1 MACPYF
7 EPLEPLDDA
16 GGKAA
21 MLPLGGVW
29 SGACRAAGGEA
40 WRAPD
45 AASRLVCNFGYAR
58 GRCGRFP
65 DGAGP
70 DAVRF
75 SIAASPDG
83 ALAVRYAIER
93 DHLPHSHGTL
103 EARALEA
110 PSAAL
115 LELQARAYLHNH
127 LRRRGGAPASG

>member
-29 SGACRAAGGEA
+29 SGACRAAGGEE
-40 WRAPD
+40 WRAQD

-58 GRCGRFP
+58 GRCGRF
-65 DGAGP
+65 
-70 DAVRF
+70 
-75 SIAASPDG
+75 PDG